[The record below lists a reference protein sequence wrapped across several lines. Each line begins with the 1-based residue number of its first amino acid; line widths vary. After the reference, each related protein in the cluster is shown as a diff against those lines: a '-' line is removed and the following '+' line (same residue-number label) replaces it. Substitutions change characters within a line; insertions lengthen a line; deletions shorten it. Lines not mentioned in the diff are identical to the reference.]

1 MATSSRM
8 TRYLTAAGLGALL
21 VLAGASTLAQPAGG
35 RQQPQRQPGPEQK
48 FKELDKNGDGK
59 LSPDEFPH
67 PMIFKQ
73 IDTAGDGF
81 ITLEEFKA
89 FAAQHQ
95 GQGPGADAEAKFKQ
109 LDKNG
114 DGKLSPDE
122 FPHPE
127 LFKQVDTTG
136 DGFLTL
142 EEFKAFAAQHQGQG
156 PGADAEA
163 KFKQFDKNVDGK
175 LTPDEFPY
183 PKMFT
188 EIDANG
194 DGVITLDELKAYM
207 QKKKAGQ

>member
-95 GQGPGADAEAKFKQ
+95 GQGPG
-109 LDKNG
+109 
-114 DGKLSPDE
+114 
-122 FPHPE
+122 
-127 LFKQVDTTG
+127 V
-136 DGFLTL
+136 
-142 EEFKAFAAQHQGQG
+142 
-156 PGADAEA
+156 DAEA